1 MIITSHA
8 ASSHDFSRT
17 RVPAKSYGE
26 TSCLLV
32 LPLVASCQ
40 IKPDDSLF
48 VFYFSTHFD
57 HIFFA
62 GVFLF
67 SSRNHQK
74 KKKKKEKT
82 LSDMIVAVRIF
93 SIKGDMRTPVIF
105 LKLSI
110 CHQLNKAL
118 LLFR

>member
-1 MIITSHA
+1 MIIASHA

-67 SSRNHQK
+67 SSRDHL
-74 KKKKKEKT
+74 EKT
-82 LSDMIVAVRIF
+82 
-93 SIKGDMRTPVIF
+93 K
-105 LKLSI
+105 
-110 CHQLNKAL
+110 Q
-118 LLFR
+118 